1 MRLAGTAVP
10 ATPQVRAPHPHPY
23 WTLDRVAR
31 ALGTGPRGT
40 LPLAGVGTDTRTLAP
55 GMVFVAL
62 RGDRHDAHAHLA
74 EARDAG
80 AAALVVERPEAAA
93 GLGLPTYVV
102 PDTRVALGRLATA
115 WRRAWGGTVVAVA
128 GSNGKTST
136 KELLAAALGSTLVVH
151 ATAGNHNNEV
161 GVPLTLLAIPAAA
174 QVAVVEI
181 GTNAPGE
188 VAMLRA
194 IAEPEVAV
202 LTSIG
207 EEHLEG
213 LGDLAGVLREECAVF
228 AGTALAVVP
237 AAHPEVLPRA
247 AAQAR
252 TVVVAGLEPRK
263 PAPEPAPD
271 HAPDHGVAVPDAW
284 GLDEE
289 GRPWLAWRGT
299 RVQLPVRGAHQGG
312 NAMLALAVATAAG
325 VPVARAAEAMAAMPV
340 PRMRGTWDTMGRAV
354 VINDAYNANPPSM
367 KAALA
372 LLEALDPARQRVA
385 VLGGMRE
392 LGGHADALHREVAA
406 AALAT
411 SLPLIAGIGELGVAL
426 DALAPGDPR
435 VVTAQDVDD
444 LWPRLRPRLAP
455 EAILL
460 LKASRGVRLERLL
473 PLLADWAAS

>member
-10 ATPQVRAPHPHPY
+10 ATPQVRAPHPHPF

-31 ALGTGPRGT
+31 ALGTGPRGP

-55 GMVFVAL
+55 GMLFVAL

-74 EARDAG
+74 DARDAG

-102 PDTRVALGRLATA
+102 PDTRVALGSLATA

-136 KELLAAALGSTLVVH
+136 KELLAAALGSTLIVH
-151 ATAGNHNNEV
+151 ATSGNHNNAV
-161 GVPLTLLAIPAAA
+161 GVPLTVLAIPPEA

-194 IAEPEVAV
+194 MVEPEVAV

-237 AAHPEVLPRA
+237 AAHPEVLPQA

-252 TVVVAGLEPRK
+252 TVVVAGLEPT
-263 PAPEPAPD
+263 D
-271 HAPDHGVAVPDAW
+271 HAPEHGTAVPDAW
-284 GLDEE
+284 GLDAE

-299 RVQLPVRGAHQGG
+299 RVQLPLRGAHQGG
-312 NAMLALAVATAAG
+312 NAMLALAVAEAAG
-325 VPVARAAEAMAAMPV
+325 VPVARAAEAIAAMPV
-340 PRMRGTWDTMGRAV
+340 PHMRGTWDLVGRAV

-372 LLEALDPARQRVA
+372 LLEALDPARQRVI
-385 VLGGMRE
+385 VLGDMRE

-411 SLPLIAGIGELGVAL
+411 TLPLIAGIGELGVAL

-435 VVTAQDVDD
+435 VVTGQDVDD

>member
-10 ATPQVRAPHPHPY
+10 ATPQVRAPHPHPF

-31 ALGTGPRGT
+31 AVGTGPRGT

-55 GMVFVAL
+55 GMLFVAL

-74 EARDAG
+74 DARDAG

-136 KELLAAALGSTLVVH
+136 KELLAAALGSTLAVH
-151 ATAGNHNNEV
+151 ATAGNLNNDV

-188 VAMLRA
+188 VATLRA
-194 IAEPEVAV
+194 MAEPDIAV

-213 LGDLAGVLREECAVF
+213 LGDVAGVLREEGAVF

-237 AAHPEVLPRA
+237 AAHPEVLPLA
-247 AAQAR
+247 TAQAGA
-252 TVVVAGLEPRK
+252 VVIAGLEPPP
-263 PAPEPAPD
+263 PASGRATPVAPD
-271 HAPDHGVAVPDAW
+271 TW
-284 GLDEE
+284 GLDDE
-289 GRPWLAWRGT
+289 GRPWLEWRGV
-299 RVQLPVRGAHQGG
+299 RVQLPVRGAHQGA
-312 NAMLALAVATAAG
+312 NAMLAWAVAEAVG
-325 VPVARAAEAMAAMPV
+325 VPLARAAEAMASMPV
-340 PRMRGTWDTMGRAV
+340 PPMRGTWDSLGRAV

-372 LLEALDPARQRVA
+372 LLDALDPARQRVA

-435 VVTAQDVDD
+435 VVTGQDVDD

>member
-10 ATPQVRAPHPHPY
+10 ATPQVRAPHPHPF

-31 ALGTGPRGT
+31 ALGTGPRGA
-40 LPLAGVGTDTRTLAP
+40 LPLAGVGADSRTLAP
-55 GMVFVAL
+55 GMLFVAL

-74 EARDAG
+74 DARDAG

-136 KELLAAALGSTLVVH
+136 KELLAAALGSTLAVH
-151 ATAGNHNNEV
+151 ATPGNLNNDV

-188 VAMLRA
+188 VATLRA
-194 IAEPEVAV
+194 IAEPDVAV

-237 AAHPEVLPRA
+237 SAHPEVLPLA

-252 TVVVAGLEPRK
+252 TVVVAGLELREPG
-263 PAPEPAPD
+263 PVPAPD
-271 HAPDHGVAVPDAW
+271 HGTAVPDAW
-284 GLDEE
+284 GLDDE

-299 RVQLPVRGAHQGG
+299 RVQLPLRGAHQGG
-312 NAMLALAVATAAG
+312 NAMLALAAAAAAG

-392 LGGHADALHREVAA
+392 LGGYADALHREVAA

-411 SLPLIAGIGELGVAL
+411 SLPLIAGIGELGAAL
-426 DALAPGDPR
+426 DALAPADPR
-435 VVTAQDVDD
+435 VVTGQDVDD

>member
-1 MRLAGTAVP
+1 ML
-10 ATPQVRAPHPHPY
+10 
-23 WTLDRVAR
+23 
-31 ALGTGPRGT
+31 
-40 LPLAGVGTDTRTLAP
+40 
-55 GMVFVAL
+55 FVAL
-62 RGDRHDAHAHLA
+62 RGDHHDAHAHLA
-74 EARDAG
+74 DARDAG

-102 PDTRVALGRLATA
+102 PDTRVALGHLATA

-151 ATAGNHNNEV
+151 ATAGNHNNDV
-161 GVPLTLLAIPAAA
+161 GVPLTVLAIPPEA

-188 VAMLRA
+188 VARLRA
-194 IAEPEVAV
+194 IVEPEVAV

-237 AAHPEVLPRA
+237 AAHPEVFPQA

-252 TVVVAGLEPRK
+252 TVVVAGLEP
-263 PAPEPAPD
+263 AD
-271 HAPDHGVAVPDAW
+271 HARDHGTAVADAW

-289 GRPWLAWRGT
+289 GRPWLAWRGA
-299 RVQLPVRGAHQGG
+299 RLQLPVRGAHQGG
-312 NAMLALAVATAAG
+312 NAMLALAVAEAAG
-325 VPVARAAEAMAAMPV
+325 VPVARAAEAMAVMPV
-340 PRMRGTWDTMGRAV
+340 PRMRGTWERVGRAV